1 MPRTFLS
8 VTAHLKN
15 FRIFIPGIIPAVS
28 IAFSMKIA
36 NELTRAILF
45 VPHTATPCPV
55 VWPCAQSIDFF
66 PPPPPPYNFQLY
78 LVMTG
83 TGLKLKRYQSANVL
97 LGTGLIES
105 DVLQTFRVKII
116 LQFKNRGTTCAIP
129 VPRVSVLTGAG

>member
-66 PPPPPPYNFQLY
+66 PPPPP
-78 LVMTG
+78 
-83 TGLKLKRYQSANVL
+83 
-97 LGTGLIES
+97 
-105 DVLQTFRVKII
+105 
-116 LQFKNRGTTCAIP
+116 LQFPALFSDDGYWLKAEK
-129 VPRVSVLTGAG
+129 VSVSKRSFRNRVNRV